1 MKIFTIVVTY
11 NGKLWYDRCFKSL
24 LSSDIQL
31 DVVIIDNASSDDS
44 VRYITANFPSFH
56 IIESQVN
63 LGFTKDNNIGIKYA
77 LDHNADYVFL
87 LNQDA
92 WLVESN
98 AVSYLVDVFKNNVD
112 AGIVSPIHFNGLKT
126 GLDSNFAYNMPWTFV
141 SDAYFQ
147 TMGKVYEVQFV
158 NAAAWLISN
167 KCIQKVGGFDSSLF
181 VHNGED
187 GNYCQRTL
195 YHGFKI
201 IVNSLSHICHD
212 KETLVETFH
221 KDYDSIW
228 KAKEKHLLRK
238 IVDANILE
246 EREMGRSLNKQKRNL
261 IINVVLLR
269 FSKAKLILEE
279 ISLLKLIR
287 KSREMNKVGGLIW
300 LE

>member
-1 MKIFTIVVTY
+1 MKIYAIVVTY
-11 NGKLWYDRCFKSL
+11 NGMMWYDRCFKSL
-24 LSSDIQL
+24 ISSEILL
-31 DVVIIDNASSDDS
+31 DVIVIDNASSDES
-44 VRYITANFPSFH
+44 VSYIKDNFPTIH

-63 LGFTKDNNIGIKYA
+63 LGFTMANNIGIKYA
-77 LDHNADYVFL
+77 LDNNADYVFL

-98 AVSYLVDVFKNNVD
+98 ALSYLVDVFKNNVD
-112 AGIVSPIHFNGLKT
+112 AGIVSPIHFNGLKS

-147 TMGKVYEVQFV
+147 TMKEFYEVQFV

-187 GNYCQRTL
+187 GNYCQRAL

-201 IVNSLSHICHD
+201 VVNSGSHICHD
-212 KETLVETFH
+212 KETLVETLH

-228 KAKEKHLLRK
+228 KTKEKNLMRK
-238 IVDANILE
+238 IVDANIME
-246 EREMGRSLNKQKRNL
+246 EREMGRSLNKQWRNL

-269 FSKAKLILEE
+269 FSKVKFIYEE
-279 ISLLKLIR
+279 IFLLKLIW
-287 KSREMNKVGGLIW
+287 KSREINKIGGLNW
-300 LE
+300 L